1 MCTAPCDKPTPQT
14 TGSKERPWTPRF
26 WDGMGIW
33 TWWSLVFRNRAAIVP
48 SRIPM
53 AILVTIFS
61 ILNSLLGVLQLIF
74 FGRKIAR
81 TKIQDDPIFVIGH
94 WRSGTTLLHEL
105 LVLDER
111 HTYSDTYACF
121 TPQHFLVSGWFLRP
135 LLKVLLP
142 RRRPM
147 DNMAAGW
154 DRPQEDEFALCNMG
168 GRSPYLTMAFPN
180 RPPQDQEYFDL
191 EGLLP
196 QARERWKRRM
206 VWFLKC
212 ITLRHPQ
219 RIVLKSPP
227 HTFRIKAL
235 LELFPNARFIH
246 IIRNPY
252 VIFPSTIKL
261 WKCLYRDQGLQVFN
275 GKGLE
280 EHVFETFNR
289 MYEVFERQRR
299 LIPPARLC
307 EVRYEDLVADPIGQ
321 MRAVYRELELGE
333 FDRVLP
339 AIRQYFADKAD
350 YQTNRFQLAPEQCA
364 EIGRRWRSFIERYGY
379 AAPPGA
385 AGATEAGRAGGATM
399 RSANV
404 PVTSFGMPP
413 RPPADT
419 AVAGVSRVSEP
430 RESSSL

>member
-61 ILNSLLGVLQLIF
+61 ILNSLLGVFQLIF

-168 GRSPYLTMAFPN
+168 GPFPL
-180 RPPQDQEYFDL
+180 PDD
-191 EGLLP
+191 GLP
-196 QARERWKRRM
+196 QPA
-206 VWFLKC
+206 
-212 ITLRHPQ
+212 
-219 RIVLKSPP
+219 SPGP
-227 HTFRIKAL
+227 GVFR
-235 LELFPNARFIH
+235 
-246 IIRNPY
+246 
-252 VIFPSTIKL
+252 SG
-261 WKCLYRDQGLQVFN
+261 GL
-275 GKGLE
+275 
-280 EHVFETFNR
+280 
-289 MYEVFERQRR
+289 
-299 LIPPARLC
+299 
-307 EVRYEDLVADPIGQ
+307 
-321 MRAVYRELELGE
+321 
-333 FDRVLP
+333 
-339 AIRQYFADKAD
+339 
-350 YQTNRFQLAPEQCA
+350 
-364 EIGRRWRSFIERYGY
+364 S
-379 AAPPGA
+379 
-385 AGATEAGRAGGATM
+385 AGGG
-399 RSANV
+399 SV
-404 PVTSFGMPP
+404 GSGGWFG
-413 RPPADT
+413 
-419 AVAGVSRVSEP
+419 
-430 RESSSL
+430 SSSASRCGIPSGSS